1 MLDSLDIDRFRAYN
15 GNIKKSVVMD
25 GFTLFD
31 DVSDKEI
38 FFRHYTYFTVDKGG
52 TPYGLFT

>member
-25 GFTLFD
+25 GFALFD

-38 FFRHYTYFTVDKGG
+38 FF
-52 TPYGLFT
+52 